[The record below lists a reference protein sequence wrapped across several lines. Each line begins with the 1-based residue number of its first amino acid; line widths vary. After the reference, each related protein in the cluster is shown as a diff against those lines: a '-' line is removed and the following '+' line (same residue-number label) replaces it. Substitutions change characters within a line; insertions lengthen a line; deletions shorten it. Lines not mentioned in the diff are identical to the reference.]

1 MNIFKRLF
9 RIGKAE
15 VAEISDEE
23 LGGLLQEAD
32 VELDNYRSE
41 LAKMKPGSK
50 EAVMLSEKVKK
61 YEVELKTLRARAK
74 VSKATK
80 SINRDL

>member
-15 VAEISDEE
+15 AADISREE

-32 VELDNYRSE
+32 VELENYRSE
-41 LAKMKPGSK
+41 LAKMKPGSE

-61 YEVELKTLRARAK
+61 YEVELKTLKARAK